1 MQNGYF
7 CKLSYSKITMEKK
20 KLFLIDAMALIY
32 RSFYAMNKNPR
43 MNTKGLNTSAAF
55 GFFNTLL
62 SLLKQHKPSYLGIAF
77 DLHAPTFRHECFADY
92 KANRESTPEEI
103 RQMEPYIHRL
113 IEAMH
118 IPMLSCEGYE
128 ADDVI
133 GTLAKKAA
141 REGFEVFMVTPDKD
155 YAQLVEE
162 NIKMLKL
169 GRMGAGEEIW
179 GVDEVLQRF
188 EIKEPKQVIDILGLW
203 GDSSDNIPGVPGI
216 GEKKA
221 KALLQQ
227 FASIEEIVENSD
239 KITAKSVRKAIEENK
254 EQALQSKFLATIV
267 LNVPIEFNPEALA
280 MSEPDVATC
289 RKVFDELEFKG
300 LAKSFFD
307 YFKANGNST
316 EENNLFSPAGQEN
329 LQTDLF
335 SEQSSFDNIANTA
348 HEYSTISTF
357 AELNAFIEKLQEVS
371 DAAFHC
377 HRVDEKFSGVA
388 ICTEKGNVAFID
400 LSVFT
405 SEEVDEAL
413 SSMKTAFFENESI
426 HKIAY
431 DLKKEMHSLS
441 DSDIS
446 IKGECF
452 DVLIAHYL
460 LDSEAAHR
468 LDLLS
473 EGFLNYRMLEPTE
486 HFGKSDKP
494 AQRSIPV
501 QGNSHSA
508 NHCSETAD
516 IIFRL
521 RDIFERKLEEN
532 NLSSLFRNI
541 EMPLVEVLFSMEK
554 TGVRID
560 TAELETFSG
569 KLGERKAELERKIY
583 DLAGLEF
590 NIASP
595 KQMGEVLFERLQI
608 AGNAKTKKT
617 ATKQFSTAEDVLQKY
632 IHVHPIIPLI
642 LEYRTLSKLKSTY
655 VDALPALVS
664 PKSGRVHTSFN
675 QAVTATGRLSSNNPN
690 LQNIPIKTELGKEIR
705 RCFVPADDEHVLLAA
720 DYSQIEL
727 RIIASL
733 SGDEHLCSAFKNGED
748 IHLAT
753 AAKIYGLD
761 SSQITKQMRANVKSV
776 NFGIIYGISA
786 FGLSN
791 QLGISRKEA
800 QSLIDQYFENYPQVA
815 AYIEQ
820 CKQKARQKG
829 YAESMCGR
837 KRYLKD
843 INSGNVNLRAFAE
856 RNAVNMPIQASS
868 ADMIKIAMSEI
879 YRRLKKENL
888 KSKMILQV
896 HDELVFDVCKSEL
909 EKVNAIVVNEMTN
922 ALKLEVP
929 IVVNAKS
936 GANWLEA
943 H

>member
-1 MQNGYF
+1 M
-7 CKLSYSKITMEKK
+7 
-20 KLFLIDAMALIY
+20 
-32 RSFYAMNKNPR
+32 
-43 MNTKGLNTSAAF
+43 
-55 GFFNTLL
+55 
-62 SLLKQHKPSYLGIAF
+62 
-77 DLHAPTFRHECFADY
+77 
-92 KANRESTPEEI
+92 
-103 RQMEPYIHRL
+103 
-113 IEAMH
+113 
-118 IPMLSCEGYE
+118 
-128 ADDVI
+128 
-133 GTLAKKAA
+133 
-141 REGFEVFMVTPDKD
+141 
-155 YAQLVEE
+155 
-162 NIKMLKL
+162 
-169 GRMGAGEEIW
+169 
-179 GVDEVLQRF
+179 QRF
-188 EIKEPKQVIDILGLW
+188 EVKEPKQVIDILGLW

-227 FASIEEIVENSD
+227 FASIEEILENSD
-239 KITAKSVRKAIEENK
+239 KIESKSVRKAIEENK
-254 EQALQSKFLATIV
+254 EQALQSKYLATIV
-267 LNVPIEFNPEALA
+267 LNVPIEFNPETLA
-280 MSEPDVATC
+280 ISEPDFAAC

-307 YFKANGNST
+307 YFKVNGNST

-388 ICTEKGNVAFID
+388 ICTEKGNVAFVD

-501 QGNSHSA
+501 QGNSHRA

-521 RDIFERKLEEN
+521 RDIFKRKLEEN

-843 INSGNVNLRAFAE
+843 INSGNINLRAFAE

-929 IVVNAKS
+929 IVVDAKS

>member
-1 MQNGYF
+1 
-7 CKLSYSKITMEKK
+7 MEKK

-32 RSFYAMNKNPR
+32 RSFYAMNKSPR

-92 KANRESTPEEI
+92 KANREATPEEI

-141 REGFEVFMVTPDKD
+141 KEGFEVFMVTPDKD

-162 NIKMLKL
+162 DIKMLKL

-188 EIKEPKQVIDILGLW
+188 EVKEPKQVIDILGLW

-227 FASIEEIVENSD
+227 FASIEEILENSD
-239 KITAKSVRKAIEENK
+239 KIESKSVRKAIEENK
-254 EQALQSKFLATIV
+254 EQALQSKYLATIV
-267 LNVPIEFNPEALA
+267 LNVPIEFNPETLA
-280 MSEPDVATC
+280 ISEPDFAAC

-307 YFKANGNST
+307 YFKVSDNPT
-316 EENNLFSPAGQEN
+316 ERNNLFSPNNQES
-329 LQTDLF
+329 LQADLF
-335 SEQSSFDNIANTA
+335 SVQTSFENIANTA
-348 HEYSTISTF
+348 HEYSTIRTL
-357 AELNAFIEKLQEVS
+357 AELNVLITELQTLS
-371 DAAFHC
+371 AAAFHC
-377 HRVDEKFSGVA
+377 HYVDEQISGIA
-388 ICTEKGNVAFID
+388 ISMEKGKASFVD
-400 LSVFT
+400 LSEFNQ
-405 SEEVDEAL
+405 EEIEQVL
-413 SSMKTAFFENESI
+413 PLMKTTLFENENI
-426 HKIAY
+426 YKIAY

-441 DSDIS
+441 DSGIS

-473 EGFLNYRMLEPTE
+473 EGFLNYRMLEPAAV
-486 HFGKSDKP
+486 FGKSSKSI
-494 AQRSIPV
+494 QRNILV
-501 QGNSHSA
+501 KGDLQKGNY
-508 NHCSETAD
+508 CSETAD

-521 RDIFERKLEEN
+521 RDILERKLEKN
-532 NLSSLFRNI
+532 NLSSLFYNI

-560 TAELETFSG
+560 TEELAAFSV
-569 KLGERKAELERKIY
+569 KLGERKEELERGIY
-583 DLAGLEF
+583 NLAGLEF
-590 NIASP
+590 NISSP
-595 KQMGEVLFERLQI
+595 KQLGEVLFERLQI
-608 AGNAKTKKT
+608 AGNTKAKKT

-632 IHVHPIIPLI
+632 VHVHPIIPLI

-664 PKSGRVHTSFN
+664 PISGRVHTSFN

-705 RCFVPADDEHVLLAA
+705 RCFVPADDEHILLAA

-733 SGDEHLCSAFKNGED
+733 SGDEHLCNAFKNGED

-761 SSQITKQMRANVKSV
+761 FSQITKQMRANVKSV

-800 QSLIDQYFENYPQVA
+800 QDLINQYFENYPQVA

-820 CKQKARQKG
+820 CKQTARQRG

-868 ADMIKIAMSEI
+868 ADMIKIAMTNI
-879 YRRLKKENL
+879 YRRLKEDNL
-888 KSKMILQV
+888 QSKMILQV

-909 EKVNAIVVNEMTN
+909 EKVNKIVVNEMTN

-929 IVVNAKS
+929 IVVDAKS
-936 GANWLEA
+936 GVNWLEA

>member
-1 MQNGYF
+1 
-7 CKLSYSKITMEKK
+7 
-20 KLFLIDAMALIY
+20 
-32 RSFYAMNKNPR
+32 
-43 MNTKGLNTSAAF
+43 
-55 GFFNTLL
+55 
-62 SLLKQHKPSYLGIAF
+62 
-77 DLHAPTFRHECFADY
+77 
-92 KANRESTPEEI
+92 
-103 RQMEPYIHRL
+103 
-113 IEAMH
+113 
-118 IPMLSCEGYE
+118 
-128 ADDVI
+128 
-133 GTLAKKAA
+133 
-141 REGFEVFMVTPDKD
+141 
-155 YAQLVEE
+155 
-162 NIKMLKL
+162 
-169 GRMGAGEEIW
+169 
-179 GVDEVLQRF
+179 
-188 EIKEPKQVIDILGLW
+188 
-203 GDSSDNIPGVPGI
+203 
-216 GEKKA
+216 
-221 KALLQQ
+221 
-227 FASIEEIVENSD
+227 
-239 KITAKSVRKAIEENK
+239 
-254 EQALQSKFLATIV
+254 
-267 LNVPIEFNPEALA
+267 
-280 MSEPDVATC
+280 
-289 RKVFDELEFKG
+289 
-300 LAKSFFD
+300 
-307 YFKANGNST
+307 
-316 EENNLFSPAGQEN
+316 
-329 LQTDLF
+329 
-335 SEQSSFDNIANTA
+335 
-348 HEYSTISTF
+348 
-357 AELNAFIEKLQEVS
+357 
-371 DAAFHC
+371 
-377 HRVDEKFSGVA
+377 
-388 ICTEKGNVAFID
+388 
-400 LSVFT
+400 
-405 SEEVDEAL
+405 
-413 SSMKTAFFENESI
+413 
-426 HKIAY
+426 
-431 DLKKEMHSLS
+431 MHSLS

-501 QGNSHSA
+501 EWNSHKA

-569 KLGERKAELERKIY
+569 KLGERKAELEREIY

-705 RCFVPADDEHVLLAA
+705 RCFVPADNEHILLAA

-733 SGDEHLCSAFKNGED
+733 SGDEHLCNAFKNGED

-761 SSQITKQMRANVKSV
+761 SSRITKQMRANVKSV

-791 QLGISRKEA
+791 QLSISRKEA

-843 INSGNVNLRAFAE
+843 INSGNINLRAFAE

-929 IVVNAKS
+929 IVVDAKS

>member
-1 MQNGYF
+1 
-7 CKLSYSKITMEKK
+7 MEKK

-32 RSFYAMNKNPR
+32 RSFYAMNKSPR

-92 KANRESTPEEI
+92 KANREATPEEI

-113 IEAMH
+113 IDAMH
-118 IPMLSCEGYE
+118 IPMLACEGYE

-141 REGFEVFMVTPDKD
+141 KEGFEVFMVTPDKD

-162 NIKMLKL
+162 DIKMLKL

-188 EIKEPKQVIDILGLW
+188 EVKEPKQVIDILGLW

-227 FASIEEIVENSD
+227 FASIEEILENSD
-239 KITAKSVRKAIEENK
+239 KIESKSVRKAIEENK
-254 EQALQSKFLATIV
+254 EQALQSKYLATIV
-267 LNVPIEFNPEALA
+267 LNVPIEFNPETLA
-280 MSEPDVATC
+280 ISEPDFAAC

-307 YFKANGNST
+307 YFKVSDNPT
-316 EENNLFSPAGQEN
+316 ERNNLFSPNNQES
-329 LQTDLF
+329 LQADLF
-335 SEQSSFDNIANTA
+335 SVQTSFENIANTA
-348 HEYSTISTF
+348 HEYSMIRTL
-357 AELNAFIEKLQEVS
+357 AELNVLITELQTLS
-371 DAAFHC
+371 AAAFHC
-377 HRVDEKFSGVA
+377 HYVDEQISGIA
-388 ICTEKGNVAFID
+388 ISMEKGKASFVD
-400 LSVFT
+400 LSEFNQ
-405 SEEVDEAL
+405 EEIEQVL
-413 SSMKTAFFENESI
+413 PLMKATLFENENI
-426 HKIAY
+426 YKIAY

-441 DSDIS
+441 KKDIS
-446 IKGECF
+446 IKGKCF

-501 QGNSHSA
+501 QGNSHRA

-521 RDIFERKLEEN
+521 RDIFKRKLEEN
-532 NLSSLFRNI
+532 NLSSLFYNI

-560 TAELETFSG
+560 TEELAAFSV
-569 KLGERKAELERKIY
+569 KLGERKEELERKIY

-590 NIASP
+590 NISSP
-595 KQMGEVLFERLQI
+595 KQLGEVLFERLQI
-608 AGNAKTKKT
+608 AGNTKAKKT
-617 ATKQFSTAEDVLQKY
+617 ATKQFSTAEDILQKY
-632 IHVHPIIPLI
+632 VHVHPIIPLI

-664 PKSGRVHTSFN
+664 PISGRVHTSFN

-705 RCFVPADDEHVLLAA
+705 RCFVPADDEHILLAA

-800 QSLIDQYFENYPQVA
+800 QDLINQYFENYPQVA

-820 CKQKARQKG
+820 CKQTARQRG

-868 ADMIKIAMSEI
+868 ADMIKIAMTNI
-879 YRRLKKENL
+879 YRRLKEDNL
-888 KSKMILQV
+888 QSKMILQV

-909 EKVNAIVVNEMTN
+909 EKVNKIVVNEMTN

-929 IVVNAKS
+929 IVVDAKS
-936 GANWLEA
+936 GVNWLEA

>member
-1 MQNGYF
+1 
-7 CKLSYSKITMEKK
+7 
-20 KLFLIDAMALIY
+20 
-32 RSFYAMNKNPR
+32 MN
-43 MNTKGLNTSAAF
+43 
-55 GFFNTLL
+55 
-62 SLLKQHKPSYLGIAF
+62 
-77 DLHAPTFRHECFADY
+77 
-92 KANRESTPEEI
+92 
-103 RQMEPYIHRL
+103 
-113 IEAMH
+113 
-118 IPMLSCEGYE
+118 
-128 ADDVI
+128 
-133 GTLAKKAA
+133 
-141 REGFEVFMVTPDKD
+141 
-155 YAQLVEE
+155 
-162 NIKMLKL
+162 
-169 GRMGAGEEIW
+169 
-179 GVDEVLQRF
+179 
-188 EIKEPKQVIDILGLW
+188 
-203 GDSSDNIPGVPGI
+203 
-216 GEKKA
+216 
-221 KALLQQ
+221 
-227 FASIEEIVENSD
+227 
-239 KITAKSVRKAIEENK
+239 
-254 EQALQSKFLATIV
+254 
-267 LNVPIEFNPEALA
+267 
-280 MSEPDVATC
+280 
-289 RKVFDELEFKG
+289 
-300 LAKSFFD
+300 
-307 YFKANGNST
+307 
-316 EENNLFSPAGQEN
+316 
-329 LQTDLF
+329 
-335 SEQSSFDNIANTA
+335 
-348 HEYSTISTF
+348 
-357 AELNAFIEKLQEVS
+357 
-371 DAAFHC
+371 
-377 HRVDEKFSGVA
+377 
-388 ICTEKGNVAFID
+388 
-400 LSVFT
+400 
-405 SEEVDEAL
+405 
-413 SSMKTAFFENESI
+413 
-426 HKIAY
+426 
-431 DLKKEMHSLS
+431 SLS

-508 NHCSETAD
+508 NHCSDTAD

-569 KLGERKAELERKIY
+569 KLGERKAELEREIY

-705 RCFVPADDEHVLLAA
+705 RCFVPADDEHVFLAA

-815 AYIEQ
+815 DYIEQ

-922 ALKLEVP
+922 ALKLKVP
-929 IVVNAKS
+929 IVVDAKS